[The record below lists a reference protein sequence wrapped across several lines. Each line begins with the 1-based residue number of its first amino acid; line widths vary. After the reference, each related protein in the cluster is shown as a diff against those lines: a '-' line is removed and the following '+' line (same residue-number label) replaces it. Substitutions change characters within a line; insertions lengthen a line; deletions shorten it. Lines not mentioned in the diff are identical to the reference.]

1 MYAYLRLKTK
11 QLVLSQEEDYREA
24 DSKLVEEDM
33 RVMTDFELHHLCLL
47 HQVYT
52 YVRCAE
58 QTRQTADRWLVLISA
73 LCMLSCSV
81 RTWTYIHDFHV
92 HGNTCA

>member
-11 QLVLSQEEDYREA
+11 QPVLSQEEDYRDA

-47 HQVYT
+47 HQVRT
-52 YVRCAE
+52 YVQCVE
-58 QTRQTADRWLVLISA
+58 QTRQQLTGGWFSYQCRVCLVSL
-73 LCMLSCSV
+73 
-81 RTWTYIHDFHV
+81 
-92 HGNTCA
+92 